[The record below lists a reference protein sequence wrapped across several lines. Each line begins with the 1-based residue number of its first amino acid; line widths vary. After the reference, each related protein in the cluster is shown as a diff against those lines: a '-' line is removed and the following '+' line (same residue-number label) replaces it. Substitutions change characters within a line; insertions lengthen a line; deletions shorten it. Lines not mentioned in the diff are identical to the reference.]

1 MFLWFSLKH
10 GAKRNKEVTID
21 ESSKKSMDVTSC
33 KLGKKKKLY
42 KYVKIMLGN
51 KKKSV
56 SFAPALREKFFNI

>member
-10 GAKRNKEVTID
+10 GAKQNKEVTID
-21 ESSKKSMDVTSC
+21 EFQNKTTIVTISKPIDS
-33 KLGKKKKLY
+33 KKLY

-56 SFAPALREKFFNI
+56 SFAPALREKFFTI